1 MEDDS
6 KQLVKLKYL
15 QIWHSPSMFSL
26 GITVDTDNF
35 YINFSIGTLQIVI
48 GRFQE

>member
-6 KQLVKLKYL
+6 KQLLKLKYL
-15 QIWHSPSMFSL
+15 QIWHSPSMFAL

-35 YINFSIGTLQIVI
+35 FINFSIGTLQIVF
-48 GRFQE
+48 GCFQK